1 MERDFV
7 EVERAAS
14 LTREIAQGR
23 VIERVE
29 TTEDNLVYSG
39 ITHEEFVR
47 FVFFS
52 SISASN

>member
-1 MERDFV
+1 MTNPI

-14 LTREIAQGR
+14 LTREIAQDR

-29 TTEDNLVYSG
+29 TTEDSLVYSG

-47 FVFFS
+47 VMFS
-52 SISASN
+52 L